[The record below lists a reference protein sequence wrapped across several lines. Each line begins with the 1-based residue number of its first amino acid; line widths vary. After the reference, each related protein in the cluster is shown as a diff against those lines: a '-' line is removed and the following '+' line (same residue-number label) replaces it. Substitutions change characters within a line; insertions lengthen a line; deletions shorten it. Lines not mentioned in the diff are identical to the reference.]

1 MRKVDAPEQQTKA
14 LVLNRLRVNPYN
26 ELSLTSKGRTMSHL
40 LELIKALV
48 PQLKCQQDL
57 DEAYLC
63 ASADVVDLERRM
75 RLVDVAA
82 RDNARSLMFGTM
94 MP

>member
-1 MRKVDAPEQQTKA
+1 M
-14 LVLNRLRVNPYN
+14 
-26 ELSLTSKGRTMSHL
+26 SKL
-40 LELIKALV
+40 IELIKALI
-48 PQLKCQQDL
+48 PNFKSQQGL

-75 RLVDVAA
+75 RLVDVAT
-82 RDNARSLMFGTM
+82 RDDARSLMFGTM

>member
-1 MRKVDAPEQQTKA
+1 
-14 LVLNRLRVNPYN
+14 
-26 ELSLTSKGRTMSHL
+26 MSHL
-40 LELIKALV
+40 IELIKALI
-48 PQLKCQQDL
+48 PSLKSQRDL

-63 ASADVVDLERRM
+63 ESADVVDLERRM